1 MGLIGLAWVVFG
13 GLLEPVWVIGIKK
26 YGENKSLFWL
36 AVGIIFIYVSPMCIA
51 FGMADGLSVG
61 IAYSLWTGMGAVFT
75 TILGVLL
82 FKEKLDRIKILL
94 VSMII
99 IGVVGLEL
107 SSVIG

>member
-1 MGLIGLAWVVFG
+1 
-13 GLLEPVWVIGIKK
+13 
-26 YGENKSLFWL
+26 
-36 AVGIIFIYVSPMCIA
+36 
-51 FGMADGLSVG
+51 
-61 IAYSLWTGMGAVFT
+61 MGAVFT

-107 SSVIG
+107 STVIG